1 MSGATLYLQLIL
13 VTGVVVGDGVEGIM
27 LIALAREIGAVR
39 VERVG
44 VRVVDFAMRILVQWA
59 ADGEWLAH
67 LHVSRHAGGQSG
79 TDQKKSL
86 HDDGEF
92 AQEVEV

>member
-39 VERVG
+39 VERIG
-44 VRVVDFAMRILVQWA
+44 VRVVDLAMRIPVQWA

-67 LHVSRHAGGQSG
+67 LHVSRHAGG
-79 TDQKKSL
+79 
-86 HDDGEF
+86 
-92 AQEVEV
+92 